1 MQVKEKNSK
10 LPKWAIIVIAIAFLL
25 NLLFVILPAFLIL
38 FGIYMI
44 WNMDIFM
51 DKKEGFEIFLFC
63 VIYI

>member
-44 WNMDIFM
+44 
-51 DKKEGFEIFLFC
+51 
-63 VIYI
+63 